1 MCSRRL
7 WALGIL
13 LALVSFFS
21 VRQDASTWSLSL
33 TKEAKVDPPDA
44 RPAQGAD
51 DCPATGRHGSR
62 LMYTTWIRPGSSVL
76 EVGARYGQTTC
87 LLSKLLEP
95 DSTGARLHA
104 SDADPAVWDVLE
116 ENLQRHGCHATVVR
130 GPIGTSSLKFLI
142 HNYGSITM
150 SLDDPRPGVLV
161 PAHSLRSL
169 NATFDTLAIDC
180 EGCFGTF
187 LEENPE
193 LLEMLSMI
201 IVEVHGEPGPEQEA
215 VDKLISEGWELKQR
229 LRRQRE
235 EVPPHA
241 SSATGQVQSWTTES
255 TKKDGPPVTSY
266 RRHIYLDMGANWANT
281 LRLYS
286 DLSQSPH
293 RDSAWEVYAF
303 EANPL
308 IQPYVNKF
316 VSFLNGKGPKP
327 PVLIPPAGSNG
338 HLNDLAKR
346 FHCRKKTTD
355 STRECMVKLF
365 EPQIHALQ
373 VEPELSSLQLIH
385 ARMREA
391 ADPPPT
397 AEESRYTFIPA
408 AVGSEDGELKMTDNT
423 ARTVLIRGGFGAG
436 NAKKDTS
443 REYHIP
449 MVNVVRWMIDSFRE
463 SDYIV
468 VKMDVEGAEH
478 GILSGLLDSGKLG
491 LIDILAFECHA
502 AKTSP
507 ACKKLNRRLDK
518 AAVVSKTKIL
528 REASGYQGW
537 DHFSTPDRYYP
548 LDPRVG
554 RPQSNG

>member
-21 VRQDASTWSLSL
+21 VRQDASTWSLAL
-33 TKEAKVDPPDA
+33 TKEAKVDDPDA

-87 LLSKLLEP
+87 LISKLLEP
-95 DSTGARLHA
+95 DSAGARLHA

-130 GPIGTSSLKFLI
+130 GPVGTSSLKFLL

-150 SLDDPRPGVLV
+150 SLDDPRPGVVV

-180 EGCFGTF
+180 EGCFGSF
-187 LEENPE
+187 LGENPE

-201 IVEVHGEPGPEQEA
+201 IVEVHHEPGPEQEA

-235 EVPPHA
+235 DVPPHA
-241 SSATGQVQSWTTES
+241 SSATGQVQSWTEP

-365 EPQIHALQ
+365 EPQIHALK

-385 ARMREA
+385 SRMREA
-391 ADPPPT
+391 AAPPPT
-397 AEESRYTFIPA
+397 AEESRYTFIPT

-478 GILSGLLDSGKLG
+478 GILSGLLDHGKLG

-518 AAVVSKTKIL
+518 AAAVSKTKIL

-548 LDPRVG
+548 LDPRIG